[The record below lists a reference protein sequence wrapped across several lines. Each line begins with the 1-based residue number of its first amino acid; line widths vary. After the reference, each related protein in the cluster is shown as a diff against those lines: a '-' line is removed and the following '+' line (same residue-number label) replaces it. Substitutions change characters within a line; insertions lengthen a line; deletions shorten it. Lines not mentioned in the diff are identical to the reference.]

1 MKISNL
7 SKDLGLKKISP
18 LRFREDDNLYKKFQK
33 LAKYIY
39 KNGEWTEDDKQDA
52 AVKAFRQNVRDVPG
66 MIEKIELSDPNIPKY
81 TQTKDFEGEV
91 YRYVWK
97 SLDGMAMSAYM
108 FIDIDNKSGAK
119 HAKRFR
125 QDIFGKTK
133 RINRRYTYNNEGAIY
148 NLDRIIGFNQLG
160 KALLKEFD
168 ARQGQLSFSKNEL
181 STYLEILS
189 DPKYAAKKYGSSF
202 SKESRHFG
210 DRTTF
215 IEDYIARV
223 YDISVQREYER
234 KLTSQFRASPAFT
247 KANINAETREVMDKT
262 PLKKYF
268 GFVELD
274 NDVDLEKFKDFEQE
288 MQRIKG
294 VLPEVERVKP
304 DLRLRK
310 LGNYRA
316 LGMFIPAFDTIA
328 IDFRSSSTVNGDKY
342 RPINPGISSF
352 VHEYGHFLDHRVPEK
367 NQDLSLDPAFKPIL
381 DNYIEQ
387 LKVNGIYDVKHGE
400 VDHYYAVPTEVFA
413 RSFEIYVHEKGLRS
427 SLLQNN
433 NYSISKEYT
442 SFTPEI
448 RNQLTQYFD
457 KVFPNLAKKIT
468 LLNEREANITK
479 DKEKQEGI
487 VDTKKAEKPEERG
500 KDEQQATKKEEA
512 LEYTPYLE
520 SKTQGSGLPDREDS
534 AQKFDRL
541 STDNSSKGQAESSE
555 NRGKDEQKKS
565 KNEDEVI
572 NDTEPKKEF
581 YRFRQAK
588 KRLEKLEREYK
599 ELAERS
605 SEHTRL
611 ANGQPMNDKRNGAS
625 WLKKENWF
633 SDKLKDKHQE
643 IEEQRER
650 VERLELQAENMSL
663 GLTRNGSGLEMSVRN
678 LPRIKEHIEKA
689 ERGELSV
696 TRATVRRWK
705 KKVVELEK
713 MKKVSATKFTVGA
726 QKLVDDG
733 LLSQWK
739 KKPTIYF
746 LTNRNYRKLALE
758 INEKGEFEESSVYR
772 YRATTDEAKEYVQNL
787 LDTQKEINAN
797 QENITKTL
805 HESKTDTARE
815 KQATSKREKVNAKE
829 IDQAKSENILAVAQH
844 LGIQLL
850 SDKGKYYWEQEPSF
864 VIDPR
869 SNMFTWKEKEIYQG
883 DPVMLVK
890 ELKQLSFD
898 EAVKYL
904 NDTQIANFDIEK
916 VKYRLKEKAKIE
928 EPQKVTPEKNDN
940 IPAKAGSVPK
950 RVTKEQIT
958 QARNRNILEV
968 AQNLGINLRQAGQ
981 TYVWTEHDSFVVFP
995 KTNTYSWFSKDE
1007 SGKNPIDLV
1016 QSFNRVDF
1024 KTAVAYLNSADLAG
1038 FDETKI
1044 KVEPQKPFK
1053 YLLKDSADVSK
1064 LKEYFEAER
1073 GISQTTVRDF
1083 LQSGVIA
1090 QANRIHQKQFEP
1102 VIVFKHKEADGK
1114 LVGASLQGIKE
1125 DFDRYPGKGRLK
1137 EIITN
1142 SKRNWGI
1149 TYNCGLEPEQNS
1161 YNLIFFEAPIDMISY
1176 YELHKDK
1183 LDGTRLVAMNGL
1195 KENTI
1200 GNHLAESIGFDGT
1213 LQQLNDAFVE
1223 NGLTKADVAERFKK
1237 QGGSIK
1243 LAVDNDDKGQ
1253 AFIKKMQEK
1262 YPVLPFEAETPPMLA
1277 GREKT
1282 DWNDYLKATKTGKV
1296 EIKEVTRSIEAPV
1309 VKDRPKEPTEEV
1321 QLSSKEEKTKN
1332 QEFSLE
1338 TATAKEVSNYA
1349 MKKIRE
1355 FSQDPKAWDEYM
1367 TALGHFSEYSPR
1379 NVALIYAQDKDAK
1392 MVGTYNEWQMRHER
1406 YKLTK
1411 DDIIFDQELADR
1423 YAQKGQAL
1431 EQKLSIRSGEKG
1443 KITLFRVAKEWHIPR
1458 TDAQGNVILNAEGKP
1473 KYKKYH
1479 ATQLSDLEK
1488 KLLKEEKI
1496 KPVAVSKR
1504 DREGKLVFQKYK
1516 VFDISQTNL
1525 KKEAYAKVTPK
1536 HQYDY
1541 DAESSKLYKISY
1553 ALKDYAKQN
1562 KIDYHIDKRKLT
1574 GLAPTTKG
1582 KYQND
1587 GKNARV
1593 LMNKNLDFQESLGT
1607 AIRLMSHA
1615 VVDNKY
1621 QEKLEKFQRGLE
1633 AEIIGHAV
1641 AAHFGLPT
1649 EKRYLKE
1656 MSEKLQKLSDKEL
1669 TASLN
1674 RAFTSSNEFI
1684 KQIARYSETPKR
1696 ERDRRVTKKK
1706 HTPQM
1711 RVI

>member
-1 MKISNL
+1 MEIRNL
-7 SKDLGLKKISP
+7 SKDLGLKKIGP

-39 KNGEWTEDDKQDA
+39 KNGEWNEADKQEA
-52 AVKAFRQNVRDVPG
+52 AVRAFRKNVRDVLG
-66 MIEKIELSDPNIPKY
+66 TIEKIELSDPNIPKY
-81 TQTKDFEGEV
+81 AQTKGFEGEV
-91 YRYVWK
+91 YRYDWNR
-97 SLDGMAMSAYM
+97 SDGMPMSAYM
-108 FIDIDNKSGAK
+108 FIDTDNKSGVK

-125 QDIFGKTK
+125 QDIFGKTR
-133 RINRRYTYNNEGAIY
+133 RISRHYAYYNEGAIY
-148 NLDRIIGFNQLG
+148 NLDRIIGFNQLD

-168 ARQGQLSFSKNEL
+168 ARQGQLSFSKDEL

-189 DPKYAAKKYGSSF
+189 DPKYAAKKYSSSF

-210 DRTTF
+210 GRTAF
-215 IEDYIARV
+215 IEDYITRV

-288 MQRIKG
+288 MQRIKEI
-294 VLPEVERVKP
+294 LPEVESTKP

-328 IDFRSSSTVNGDKY
+328 IDFRSSSTVNGDNY

-352 VHEYGHFLDHRVPEK
+352 VHEYAHFLDRRVPEK
-367 NQDLSLDPAFKPIL
+367 NQDLSLAPAFKPIL

-413 RSFEIYVHEKGLRS
+413 RSFEVYVHEKGLRS
-427 SLLQNN
+427 SLMQNGA
-433 NYSISKEYT
+433 YSISKEYI

-448 RNQLTQYFD
+448 RKQLTKYFD
-457 KVFPNLAKKIT
+457 EVFPNLAQKIA
-468 LLNEREANITK
+468 LLNEREVNITK
-479 DKEKQEGI
+479 EEEKQ
-487 VDTKKAEKPEERG
+487 
-500 KDEQQATKKEEA
+500 KEM
-512 LEYTPYLE
+512 
-520 SKTQGSGLPDREDS
+520 
-534 AQKFDRL
+534 
-541 STDNSSKGQAESSE
+541 DNSSKGQVEKLEESVKDEQQVAKKEEVSEKMESHKFARPSMDSFSKEQAEKPE
-555 NRGKDEQKKS
+555 GRRKDEQKRP
-565 KNEDEVI
+565 KNEDEVM
-572 NDTEPKKEF
+572 T
-581 YRFRQAK
+581 
-588 KRLEKLEREYK
+588 
-599 ELAERS
+599 
-605 SEHTRL
+605 
-611 ANGQPMNDKRNGAS
+611 
-625 WLKKENWF
+625 
-633 SDKLKDKHQE
+633 
-643 IEEQRER
+643 
-650 VERLELQAENMSL
+650 
-663 GLTRNGSGLEMSVRN
+663 
-678 LPRIKEHIEKA
+678 
-689 ERGELSV
+689 
-696 TRATVRRWK
+696 
-705 KKVVELEK
+705 
-713 MKKVSATKFTVGA
+713 
-726 QKLVDDG
+726 
-733 LLSQWK
+733 
-739 KKPTIYF
+739 
-746 LTNRNYRKLALE
+746 
-758 INEKGEFEESSVYR
+758 
-772 YRATTDEAKEYVQNL
+772 
-787 LDTQKEINAN
+787 NAN
-797 QENITKTL
+797 QESIAKTSYEL
-805 HESKTDTARE
+805 KTDTAKE
-815 KQATSKREKVNAKE
+815 KQVTSKPAKVNAKE
-829 IDQAKSENILAVAQH
+829 INQAKSEKILAVAQH

-850 SDKGKYYWEQEPSF
+850 SDKGKYYWEQEPNF

-869 SNMFTWKEKEIYQG
+869 SNLFTWKEKDIYHG
-883 DPVMLVK
+883 DPVMLVR

-898 EAVKYL
+898 EAVRYL
-904 NDTQIANFDIEK
+904 NDTQIAKFDIKK
-916 VKYRLKEKAKIE
+916 VKYRLKEK
-928 EPQKVTPEKNDN
+928 PEVEKAPN
-940 IPAKAGSVPK
+940 IPTEKKGSMPVQIQTGSVPK
-950 RVTKEQIT
+950 RVTKNQIM
-958 QARNRNILEV
+958 QARSRNILEV

-981 TYVWTEHDSFVVFP
+981 TYIWTEHDSFVVFP

-1007 SGKNPIDLV
+1007 VGKNPIDLV

-1024 KTAVAYLNSADLAG
+1024 KTAVAYLNSADLAD
-1038 FDETKI
+1038 FDETKL
-1044 KVEPQKPFK
+1044 KTEPQKPFK

-1090 QANRIHQKQFEP
+1090 QANRIHQNQFEP

-1125 DFDRYPGKGRLK
+1125 DFDRYPSKGRLK

-1142 SKRNWGI
+1142 SKHNWGI
-1149 TYNCGLEPEQNS
+1149 TYNCGLEPEKNS
-1161 YNLIFFEAPIDMISY
+1161 YNLIFFEAPIDMMSY

-1183 LDGTRLVAMNGL
+1183 LVGTRLVAMNGL

-1200 GNHLAESIGFDGT
+1200 GNHLTESIGFNGT

-1282 DWNDYLKATKTGKV
+1282 DWNDYLKATKTGKADFKK
-1296 EIKEVTRSIEAPV
+1296 ITRATEAPS
-1309 VKDRPKEPTEEV
+1309 VKDKPKETTKEP
-1321 QLSSKEEKTKN
+1321 QLSPEEEPSKS
-1332 QEFSLE
+1332 QGFSLE
-1338 TATAKEVSNYA
+1338 TATAKEISNYA

-1355 FSQDPKAWDEYM
+1355 FSQDPKVWDEYM
-1367 TALGHFSEYSPR
+1367 TMLGQFSEYSPR
-1379 NVALIYAQDKDAK
+1379 NVALIYDQDKDAK

-1431 EQKLSIRSGEKG
+1431 EQKLSIKSGEKG

-1458 TDAQGNVILNAEGKP
+1458 TDAQGNVILNAEDKP

-1496 KPVAVSKR
+1496 KPVTVSKR

-1621 QEKLEKFQRGLE
+1621 QEKIEKFQRGLE

-1706 HTPQM
+1706 HTPQK

>member
-1 MKISNL
+1 MEISNL

-97 SLDGMAMSAYM
+97 SLDGMTMSAYM
-108 FIDIDNKSGAK
+108 FIDIGNKSGAK

-148 NLDRIIGFNQLG
+148 NLDRIIGFNQLD

-189 DPKYAAKKYGSSF
+189 DPKYAAKKYSSSF

-433 NYSISKEYT
+433 TYSISKEYT

-448 RNQLTQYFD
+448 RKQLIKYFD
-457 KVFPNLAKKIT
+457 KVFPDLAEKIT
-468 LLNEREANITK
+468 LLNEREVNITK
-479 DKEKQEGI
+479 DKEKQ
-487 VDTKKAEKPEERG
+487 
-500 KDEQQATKKEEA
+500 KEM
-512 LEYTPYLE
+512 
-520 SKTQGSGLPDREDS
+520 
-534 AQKFDRL
+534 
-541 STDNSSKGQAESSE
+541 DNSSKGQVEKLE
-555 NRGKDEQKKS
+555 EHVKDEQQ
-565 KNEDEVI
+565 V
-572 NDTEPKKEF
+572 TKKEASEKMDHQENKT
-581 YRFRQAK
+581 RDDQKDTK
-588 KRLEKLEREYK
+588 KKDDSHTPSLESR
-599 ELAERS
+599 AQS
-605 SEHTRL
+605 SEL
-611 ANGQPMNDKRNGAS
+611 
-625 WLKKENWF
+625 LE
-633 SDKLKDKHQE
+633 QE
-643 IEEQRER
+643 D
-650 VERLELQAENMSL
+650 
-663 GLTRNGSGLEMSVRN
+663 
-678 LPRIKEHIEKA
+678 
-689 ERGELSV
+689 LSH
-696 TRATVRRWK
+696 
-705 KKVVELEK
+705 
-713 MKKVSATKFTVGA
+713 KFTRPSM
-726 QKLVDDG
+726 DN
-733 LLSQWK
+733 S
-739 KKPTIYF
+739 
-746 LTNRNYRKLALE
+746 
-758 INEKGEFEESSVYR
+758 
-772 YRATTDEAKEYVQNL
+772 
-787 LDTQKEINAN
+787 
-797 QENITKTL
+797 
-805 HESKTDTARE
+805 
-815 KQATSKREKVNAKE
+815 SKRQVEKSEKVNAKE
-829 IDQAKSENILAVAQH
+829 IDQAKSERILAVAQH

-850 SDKGKYYWEQEPSF
+850 SDKGKYYWEQEPNF

-869 SNMFTWKEKEIYQG
+869 SNLFTWKEKEIYHG

-904 NDTQIANFDIEK
+904 NDTQIAKFDIEK
-916 VKYRLKEKAKIE
+916 VKYRLKEKPKIE
-928 EPQKVTPEKNDN
+928 EPQKITTEKKESM
-940 IPAKAGSVPK
+940 PVQAGSVSK
-950 RVTKEQIT
+950 RVTKDQII

-968 AQNLGINLRQAGQ
+968 AQNLGIDLKNAGQ

-1007 SGKNPIDLV
+1007 VGKNPIDLV

-1024 KTAVAYLNSADLAG
+1024 KTAVAYLNSAKLAD
-1038 FDETKI
+1038 FDETKL
-1044 KVEPQKPFK
+1044 KTEPQKPFR

-1064 LKEYFEAER
+1064 LKEYFESER
-1073 GISQTTVRDF
+1073 GISQATVRDF

-1090 QANRIHQKQFEP
+1090 QANRIHQNQFEP

-1114 LVGASLQGIKE
+1114 LVGASLQGIKK
-1125 DFDRYPGKGRLK
+1125 DFARYPGKGRLK

-1142 SKRNWGI
+1142 SKHNWGI
-1149 TYNCGLEPEQNS
+1149 TYNCELDPEKNS
-1161 YNLIFFEAPIDMISY
+1161 YNLIFFEAPIDMMSY

-1183 LDGTRLVAMNGL
+1183 LAGTRLVAMNGL

-1200 GNHLAESIGFDGT
+1200 SNHLTESIGFNGT
-1213 LQQLNDAFVE
+1213 LQQLNDAFIE
-1223 NGLTKADVAERFKK
+1223 NGLTKADVIERFKK

-1243 LAVDNDDKGQ
+1243 LAVDNDDKGR
-1253 AFIKKMQEK
+1253 AFIKKMQKK
-1262 YPVLPFEAETPPMLA
+1262 YPVLPFETEIPPMLA
-1277 GREKT
+1277 NREKT

-1296 EIKEVTRSIEAPV
+1296 EIKEITRSTEAPE
-1309 VKDRPKEPTEEV
+1309 VKDRSKEPTKET
-1321 QLSSKEEKTKN
+1321 QRSIKEEKTKD

-1355 FSQDPKAWDEYM
+1355 FSQDPKAWDGYM
-1367 TALGHFSEYSPR
+1367 TMLGNFSEYSPR
-1379 NVALIYAQDKDAK
+1379 NVALIYDQDKDAK

-1411 DDIIFDQELADR
+1411 DDIIFDQELAKR
-1423 YAQKGQAL
+1423 YEQKDKVL

-1458 TDAQGNVILNAEGKP
+1458 TDEQGNVILDSEGKP
-1473 KYKKYH
+1473 RYKKYH

-1488 KLLKEEKI
+1488 KLLKEGTI
-1496 KPVAVSKR
+1496 KPLAVSKR
-1504 DREGKLVFQKYK
+1504 DKQGKLVFQKYK

-1574 GLAPTTKG
+1574 GLAQTVKG

-1587 GKNARV
+1587 GKHARV
-1593 LMNKNLDFQESLGT
+1593 LMNKNLDFKESLGT

-1633 AEIIGHAV
+1633 AEIVGHAV

-1684 KQIARYSETPKR
+1684 KQIAKYSETPKR

-1706 HTPQM
+1706 NTPQM